1 MKHAKRGFT
10 LVELL
15 ISISLIAVVTLV
27 LGVISQTV
35 FASKDLVDKEATIQA
50 EVRTSMQAVD
60 KSVQNATAIFV
71 LDDSKY
77 DGDTKN
83 MKSGWS
89 YIGLTK
95 DKKNLVNFSWNK
107 AKNTWDEVKLGNRH
121 FYDITMDLKF
131 SSDDNYQDNR
141 LVNYQVKGQYTNT
154 NKKFALDS
162 ASVALNTKQVFS
174 HVSRGKE
181 GVAIAYRNDPIEG
194 QMNTAI
200 SFVFDTSGS
209 MGWDINGKNVT
220 HGDPANVRMTILK
233 DKAKNMIDELTD
245 LGNVSVNLVQF
256 STLGGYIQE
265 EFVDLKSGSNTI
277 KQNIQ
282 NMTPEGG
289 TNPGDGLRHAMV
301 SLQKN
306 PAQFKYVVLLTD
318 GVPNIYTVGEYR
330 YKQLRPRYR
339 DVYDYIDP
347 KFDLSN
353 KVGKDS
359 SKDFY
364 YGTGEFLQEAVTYTQ
379 KVSKT
384 FGKGVRRV
392 SMIGFSGVASEKAY
406 GQALT
411 KGIKNDHVDANY
423 YDASNKEELA
433 KVFSDIKKQI
443 EQDLWFV
450 VGP

>member
-1 MKHAKRGFT
+1 MKQAKRGFT
-10 LVELL
+10 LVEL
-15 ISISLIAVVTLV
+15 IVSISLIAVVSLV
-27 LGVISQTV
+27 LGVISHTV

-77 DGDTKN
+77 DGDAKN
-83 MKSGWS
+83 LKSGWS

-107 AKNTWDEVKLGNRH
+107 AKNTWDEIKLGNRH
-121 FYDITMDLKF
+121 LYDITMDLKF

-141 LVNYQVKGQYTNT
+141 LVNYEVKGQYTNT

-181 GVAIAYRNDPIEG
+181 GVALAYRNDPIEG

-209 MGWDINGKNVT
+209 MNFEINGKKQNT
-220 HGDPANVRMTILK
+220 DPSAVRLRILK
-233 DKAKNMIDELTD
+233 DKAKVMIDELTT
-245 LGNVSVNLVQF
+245 LGNVSVNLANFANV
-256 STLGGYIQE
+256 GGYLQE
-265 EFVDLKSGSNTI
+265 EFVDLRTGAEVV
-277 KQNIQ
+277 KQRIE
-282 NMTPEGG
+282 NMTATGG
-289 TNPGDGLRHAMV
+289 TNPGDGLRHGMV
-301 SLQKN
+301 SLKKN
-306 PAQFKYVVLLTD
+306 SAQFKYVVILSD
-318 GVPNIYTVGEYR
+318 GLPNMYTVGKYRQKWPSRYYKDAFEYA
-330 YKQLRPRYR
+330 YPE
-339 DVYDYIDP
+339 
-347 KFDLSN
+347 FDLSDN
-353 KVGKDS
+353 VGQYAK
-359 SKDFY
+359 KDFY
-364 YGTGEFLQEAVTYTQ
+364 FRNSDVLPEAIEYTGAV
-379 KVSKT
+379 SRT
-384 FGKGVRRV
+384 FSQGIRRV
-392 SMIGFSGVASEKAY
+392 SMIGFSGVQSEKAY
-406 GQALT
+406 GQKLT
-411 KGIKNDHVDANY
+411 ESIKNGNVDANY